1 MASVIENADLVLNV
15 GVVLF
20 AAAASGLAARR
31 LGLPA
36 IIGYLLTGIFVSFLT
51 PGFVTDN
58 NQIAI
63 LAEIGV
69 VLLLFEVGI
78 EIDLRRISRE
88 QGALLWAAP
97 VQIFIGIAAGTPIFL
112 ALGIPILGALLLALS
127 MGMSSSVVIV
137 NITRSQRRTTDT
149 STEEALL
156 GWAVMQDIFGVACAA
171 LILTFFG
178 KSDKPLPVVLGGLVG
193 FIILATI
200 SAKVLPYLL
209 RAVRWEKD
217 LFLIFS
223 VAIGLTIAAL
233 GTVLFGIPMA
243 LAAFVAGLLITQ
255 SSETDDV
262 RKAVLPFKDL
272 FQVLFFVVIGSLIDP
287 KLVSQALPFTALLLV
302 LLVVLKTIPVA
313 LLAKL
318 GKMRARKFQLAIGLS
333 QVGEFSF
340 VLGTAAFSAGVLT
353 RVQFTAILLTVVI
366 SIIASTLLVRMT
378 GVKKSRI

>member
-51 PGFVTDN
+51 PGFVADN

-178 KSDKPLPVVLGGLVG
+178 KSDKPLPVVLGGLIG

-302 LLVVLKTIPVA
+302 LLLVLKTIPVA

-340 VLGTAAFSAGVLT
+340 VLGTAAYSAGVLT

-378 GVKKSRI
+378 GIKKSRI